1 MNKLLLTV
9 ILLVIVL
16 LLTTKREPFTEIFG
30 FSGYTKPTGSVKLDD
45 ARPDLTGY
53 SQAEANI
60 KNDLMEDFV
69 LQANR
74 EISKRTGLCTYIIE
88 TTAVKRYVNNE
99 NDKEIYECMFMTVK
113 NKGFAFGFSVVASY
127 EVVDGIATLVS
138 LRSQP
143 LDVQTVSDVTP
154 FVESNGGQEFV
165 KYDLVK
171 EKAVPTV
178 GELEMAKNKLQ

>member
-30 FSGYTKPTGSVKLDD
+30 FSGYTKPTGSVRLND

-60 KNDLMEDFV
+60 SNDMMQEFV
-69 LQANR
+69 FQANK

-88 TTAVKRYVNNE
+88 TTSVRKYVGE
-99 NDKEIYECMFMTVK
+99 EGKEIYECMFMVVK
-113 NKGFAFGFSVVASY
+113 NNGFAFGFSVVASF
-127 EVVDGIATLVS
+127 EVVNGEIKLLS

-143 LDVQTVSDVTP
+143 LDVQTVADVTP
-154 FVESNGGQEFV
+154 FVEGQAGQEFV